1 MTDTGTFW
9 GGTWGY
15 LGGGVTAAQSGE
27 QRRPS
32 RCFIDAASP
41 RTDGGGPL
49 FSPHRKLLWGGTEGG
64 VQCGLGGLQEGAEP
78 PLKGL
83 CPTPPQFT
91 AVTDIS
97 PQLTLK
103 KIKGREKRAGGI
115 PPQGSGRG
123 VLGCSAP
130 Q

>member
-49 FSPHRKLLWGGTEGG
+49 FSPHRKLLWGG
-64 VQCGLGGLQEGAEP
+64 L
-78 PLKGL
+78 
-83 CPTPPQFT
+83 
-91 AVTDIS
+91 
-97 PQLTLK
+97 
-103 KIKGREKRAGGI
+103 
-115 PPQGSGRG
+115 RG
-123 VLGCSAP
+123 GCSAVWGGCRRGLSP
-130 Q
+130 PSKGFAPPPPNLQQLQTFHLN